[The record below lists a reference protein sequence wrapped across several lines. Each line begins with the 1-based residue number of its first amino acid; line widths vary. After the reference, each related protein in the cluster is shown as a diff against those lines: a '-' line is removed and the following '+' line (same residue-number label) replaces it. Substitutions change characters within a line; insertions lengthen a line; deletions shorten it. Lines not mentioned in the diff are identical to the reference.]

1 MITYFGILKDEI
13 YYSRIKKELTDA
25 GVVILNYYPQLK
37 VVKFESEKVISEINF
52 KFFES
57 IEEEKDDFSIE
68 L

>member
-13 YYSRIKKELTDA
+13 YYSRIKKKLTDA

-57 IEEEKDDFSIE
+57 IEEEKDDFSVE